1 MRISVIKISFLLLIM
16 VFLSCNDKQKKDE
29 TILEGKTT
37 VYTDESLLP
46 ILEDEVLVFQS
57 RYDATIDIVSKSEN
71 EIIKGFTANKNGI
84 YILSRPLNTK
94 EINFFQSKKITPKT
108 TKFANDAI
116 ALIVNA
122 KTKDTTVTIESLI
135 SIMKGEKTSIKGLVF
150 DNLNSS
156 TLRYFMHLSKVDVLP
171 KSNVYSFTNS
181 NEVVK
186 FVAEN
191 PGMIGVVGV
200 NWLMQPKPELVKW
213 KDQVVTLSVNN
224 LGKNQFYTPT
234 QNNIAE
240 GTYPLKREVFIINCQ
255 GFSGLG
261 MGFASFLSGDIGQRI
276 ILKSGLVPAVMPGR
290 KIMIRNQI
298 LNKDSLK

>member
-1 MRISVIKISFLLLIM
+1 MRISVIKISFLLLSI
-16 VFLSCNDKQKKDE
+16 VFLSCNDKPKTEE
-29 TILEGKTT
+29 TILKGKTT

-46 ILEDEVLVFQS
+46 IVEDEVLVFQS
-57 RYDATIDIVSKSEN
+57 RYDATIDIISKSEN
-71 EIIKGFTANKNGI
+71 EIVKGFRSYKNGI
-84 YILSRPLNTK
+84 YILSRPLNNQ

-122 KTKDTTVTIESLI
+122 KTKDTTVTIENLI
-135 SIMKGEKTSIKGLVF
+135 AIMKGEKSNVKGLVF

-156 TLRYFMHLSKVDVLP
+156 TLRYFMNLSKVNVLP
-171 KSNVYSFTNS
+171 ENNVYSFTNS

-186 FVAEN
+186 FVAQN

-200 NWLMQPKPELVKW
+200 NWLMQPKPELVQW
-213 KDQVVTLSVNN
+213 TDQVVTLSVNN
-224 LGKNQFYTPT
+224 LGSNQFFAPT

-290 KIMIRNQI
+290 KILIRNQI